1 MAPVPMVPSTASPCF
16 YSFPCFPVS
25 RASQKSGKVLLT
37 LSQLLQTAAQLHGLR
52 RFGLLGLRQALLR
65 VAQGVEA
72 LLLLEIG
79 DHSEIYGP
87 LGSVITLG
95 MRAMRH
101 DAS

>member
-1 MAPVPMVPSTASPCF
+1 MALPMVPSTASPCF

-79 DHSEIYGP
+79 DSEIYGP

-95 MRAMRH
+95 MRH